1 MLKHLNEGYEQE
13 LERIKK
19 LKNSEIEA
27 IQSLNGHNVTFES
40 LLQKWQDNTQKLDQL
55 YSHLSFNPENTSSE
69 NKKDNR
75 NGFNLNSIHKDW
87 KVLKHDMDREKVNYQ
102 EEREK
107 LTKLMN
113 ELKEI
118 VQIEQK
124 DMNQERD
131 NLVNERRVF
140 EEVRDKSESEIK
152 KKREALEKESRE
164 LKEKLI
170 TLERNSLELES
181 KQKLFAI
188 KETDF
193 NHEMIKQKDEI
204 NQMALEIN
212 FEKSRLENEKIK
224 LKSVYS
230 NLEIEQ
236 KRLESKKL
244 LFDSEKHKLRQLA
257 NRLQE
262 RAQELE
268 SFLEMIYQKREDG
281 LKILQN
287 SDKVRN
293 ELNQREEVID
303 KKSKEVNKEEM
314 RLMIEKQKLLQDLKS
329 LQEQRSSLI
338 CNLCGN
344 GLNKSEFQM
353 ILIIWIMIIK
363 CVI

>member
-1 MLKHLNEGYEQE
+1 MK
-13 LERIKK
+13 
-19 LKNSEIEA
+19 
-27 IQSLNGHNVTFES
+27 
-40 LLQKWQDNTQKLDQL
+40 
-55 YSHLSFNPENTSSE
+55 
-69 NKKDNR
+69 
-75 NGFNLNSIHKDW
+75 
-87 KVLKHDMDREKVNYQ
+87 
-102 EEREK
+102 
-107 LTKLMN
+107 
-113 ELKEI
+113 
-118 VQIEQK
+118 
-124 DMNQERD
+124 
-131 NLVNERRVF
+131 
-140 EEVRDKSESEIK
+140 
-152 KKREALEKESRE
+152 
-164 LKEKLI
+164 
-170 TLERNSLELES
+170 
-181 KQKLFAI
+181 
-188 KETDF
+188 
-193 NHEMIKQKDEI
+193 
-204 NQMALEIN
+204 

>member
-1 MLKHLNEGYEQE
+1 M
-13 LERIKK
+13 
-19 LKNSEIEA
+19 
-27 IQSLNGHNVTFES
+27 
-40 LLQKWQDNTQKLDQL
+40 
-55 YSHLSFNPENTSSE
+55 SFNPENTSSE

-204 NQMALEIN
+204 
-212 FEKSRLENEKIK
+212 
-224 LKSVYS
+224 
-230 NLEIEQ
+230 
-236 KRLESKKL
+236 
-244 LFDSEKHKLRQLA
+244 
-257 NRLQE
+257 
-262 RAQELE
+262 
-268 SFLEMIYQKREDG
+268 
-281 LKILQN
+281 
-287 SDKVRN
+287 
-293 ELNQREEVID
+293 
-303 KKSKEVNKEEM
+303 
-314 RLMIEKQKLLQDLKS
+314 
-329 LQEQRSSLI
+329 
-338 CNLCGN
+338 
-344 GLNKSEFQM
+344 
-353 ILIIWIMIIK
+353 
-363 CVI
+363 